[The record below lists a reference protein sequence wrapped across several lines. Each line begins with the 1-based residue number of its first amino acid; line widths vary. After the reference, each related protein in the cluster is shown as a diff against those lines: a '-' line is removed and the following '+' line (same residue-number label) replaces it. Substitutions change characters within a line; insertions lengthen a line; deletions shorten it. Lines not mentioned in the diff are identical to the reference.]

1 MTTALEDER
10 FNGVTIRHAVK
21 MTAWARNTELTISGC
36 SPIDVATGRRPPD
49 LFDVEAANNPEQL
62 SPGATEEDLSTLAL
76 QRLALR
82 AHQQAWQAA
91 DSSHDMARRTKL
103 PDGPY
108 TQADEIFDWHQDS
121 NKFKSVQG

>member
-21 MTAWARNTELTISGC
+21 MTAWARNTELTISGY
-36 SPIDVATGRRPPD
+36 SPIEVVTGRRPPD
-49 LFDVEAANNPEQL
+49 LFDVEAANPEQL

-82 AHQQAWQAA
+82 AHQEAWQTA

-108 TQADEIFDWHQDS
+108 TQADEISDWHQDS
-121 NKFKSVQG
+121 SKFKSVQG